1 LPQGPEVKKMKCKIA
16 VVEDDEL
23 IRHMVRIN
31 LTKQDFQVHCFSS
44 GESLL
49 ERASDES
56 FDLFI
61 LDILL
66 PGISGLELLA
76 KLRESLLY
84 TNAPVLILTVQGQV
98 EKKITALD
106 QGADDYLVKPFN
118 MDELLARVKALIR
131 RSQGKRSIPANRLLM
146 INHYQVDLSTRVC
159 QSNRSEVVLS
169 EKEIK
174 LLEFFS
180 RHPGETLRRADILE
194 EVWGMDVSPT
204 PRTIDNFILKFR
216 KLFESNPD
224 KPEHFISVRNQGY
237 RFEKE

>member
-1 LPQGPEVKKMKCKIA
+1 M
-16 VVEDDEL
+16 VEDDEL

-31 LTKQDFQVHCFSS
+31 LEKHDFQVQGFAS
-44 GESLL
+44 GELLL
-49 ERASDES
+49 ERTGDES

-76 KLRESLLY
+76 KLRKSSLY
-84 TNAPVLILTVQGQV
+84 ANAPVLMLTVQSQV
-98 EKKITALD
+98 EKKINALD
-106 QGADDYLVKPFN
+106 RGADDYLVKPFN
-118 MDELLARVKALIR
+118 MEELLARVKALIR

-146 INHYQVDLSTRVC
+146 INHHKIHLSTRVC
-159 QSNRSEVVLS
+159 QSNKGEVVLS

-216 KLFESNPD
+216 KLFETNPD
-224 KPEHFISVRNQGY
+224 KPVHFISVRNQGY
-237 RFEKE
+237 RFEKK

>member
-1 LPQGPEVKKMKCKIA
+1 MKCKIA

-31 LTKQDFQVHCFSS
+31 LEKQDFQVYCFSS
-44 GESLL
+44 AESLL
-49 ERASDES
+49 ERVGDES

-66 PGISGLELLA
+66 PGISGLTLLA
-76 KLRESLLY
+76 KLREDSLY
-84 TNAPVLILTVQGQV
+84 TYAPVLMLTVQSQV
-98 EKKITALD
+98 ERKIAALD
-106 QGADDYLVKPFN
+106 RGADDYLVKPFN

-146 INHYQVDLSTRVC
+146 INHYQIDLSTRVC
-159 QSNRSEVVLS
+159 RSNRGEIVLS
-169 EKEIK
+169 EKEIN
-174 LLEFFS
+174 LLEYFS

-216 KLFESNPD
+216 KLFESNPENP
-224 KPEHFISVRNQGY
+224 KNFISVRNQGY
-237 RFEKE
+237 RFEKK